1 MPFTRLTL
9 WGCFASLRT
18 ESPGQRRLVTGADLG
33 LMTRLLRSIAW
44 LTLGSAVLAGCA
56 SVSSSSSSE
65 QKQKVVAERA
75 QARWDVLIKGDV
87 ASAYQFLSSG
97 SRASTSLDLY
107 KAKMKPGLWRQA
119 KVDKVDCEGEICKVM
134 MLVTYDAKQMK
145 GIETPVAET
154 WIIEN
159 GSAWY
164 VYR

>member
-1 MPFTRLTL
+1 
-9 WGCFASLRT
+9 LR
-18 ESPGQRRLVTGADLG
+18 
-33 LMTRLLRSIAW
+33 
-44 LTLGSAVLAGCA
+44 
-56 SVSSSSSSE
+56 
-65 QKQKVVAERA
+65 
-75 QARWDVLIKGDV
+75 
-87 ASAYQFLSSG
+87 SG

-107 KAKMKPGLWRQA
+107 KAQMRPGLWRQA
-119 KVDKVDCEGEICKVM
+119 KVDKVDCEGEICKVV

>member
-1 MPFTRLTL
+1 MPFTQLTL

-18 ESPGQRRLVTGADLG
+18 ESPGQGRLVTGADLG
-33 LMTRLLRSIAW
+33 LTIRLKQAMAW
-44 LTLGSAVLAGCA
+44 LMLGSAVLAGCA
-56 SVSSSSSSE
+56 SVSVSSSPE

-75 QARWDVLIKGDV
+75 QARWDDLIKGDV

-107 KAKMKPGLWRQA
+107 KAKMKAGLWRQA

-134 MLVTYDAKQMK
+134 MLVTYDAKQMR

>member
-1 MPFTRLTL
+1 
-9 WGCFASLRT
+9 
-18 ESPGQRRLVTGADLG
+18 
-33 LMTRLLRSIAW
+33 MTRLLRSIAW
-44 LTLGSAVLAGCA
+44 LTLGSAVVAGCA
-56 SVSSSSSSE
+56 SVSSNSSSE